1 LESAIKK
8 PNSDLFEKHLIRQ
21 KGFFAILIMEHA
33 PNYNSLLGANIRTA
47 RKEKRISLDQLASG
61 TDLSVSFLSQFER
74 GKVNISVENLWK
86 ITKFLDMTMVR
97 LFAGEEEQKMGAVTR
112 KGDGI
117 VLKLEESDAY
127 CESLVRRNSANLQAT
142 LYVNPPGQGR
152 KVASSHIGEELVYV
166 IRGEVI
172 YYLNDQEYHLQE
184 GDLMYYRSET
194 LHRWYNPGK
203 WENVIFIVNSPPN
216 W

>member
-1 LESAIKK
+1 MPDHPS
-8 PNSDLFEKHLIRQ
+8 
-21 KGFFAILIMEHA
+21 
-33 PNYNSLLGANIRTA
+33 NYNSVLGANIRAA
-47 RKEKRISLDQLASG
+47 RKEKKISLEQLASG

-86 ITKFLDMTMVR
+86 ITKFLDVTMVR
-97 LFAGEEEQKMGAVTR
+97 LFESDEAQKLGTVTR
-112 KGDGI
+112 KGDGV
-117 VLKLEESDAY
+117 VLELEDSTAY
-127 CESLVRRNSANLQAT
+127 CESLVRKSSAKLQAT

-172 YYLNDQEYHLQE
+172 YYLNDQEYHLRE

-194 LHRWYNPGK
+194 LHRWHNPGK